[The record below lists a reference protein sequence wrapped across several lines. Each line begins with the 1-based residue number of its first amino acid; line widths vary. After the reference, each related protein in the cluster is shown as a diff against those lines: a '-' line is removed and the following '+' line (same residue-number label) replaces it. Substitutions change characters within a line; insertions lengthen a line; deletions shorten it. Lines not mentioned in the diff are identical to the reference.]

1 MAIDD
6 MFVRVVPDEV
16 VESAIFAVKTLVK
29 AFEEESDDALH
40 FTGFLPSELVGK
52 EAQHAR
58 NETVSQSCHH
68 GGIESGITIHTL
80 SQAHECSI
88 QSWSSFDVRF
98 AAYLRLQRHCA
109 CS

>member
-1 MAIDD
+1 

-29 AFEEESDDALH
+29 AFEEESDDALR
-40 FTGFLPSELVGK
+40 FTGFLPSKLVG
-52 EAQHAR
+52 EGVQRAR
-58 NETVSQSCHH
+58 NETVSQPSCHH
-68 GGIESGITIHTL
+68 NRINGGITIHAL

-98 AAYLRLQRHCA
+98 TAYLRLQRHCA